1 MVTPSSLIPETP
13 LMLFFIPLLLIG
25 IFVLI
30 IVLVVRRLTKGSK
43 YAQELKAKISD
54 GSFPKE
60 QFQELDKLI
69 TEKGGL
75 QRDLLS
81 ANEWYGTIGTISY
94 SLSRSTRANLY
105 AGSDDHLPSAMT
117 DMRFYLSIGGFGPA
131 SLRRLVGIIATK
143 MLKDDITLTMLDG
156 EFTVRLNGE
165 VLGVVD
171 IVGKRILDKDQK
183 PVAELITPSNLYISS
198 INGFRREV
206 SWKAVFGE
214 GKEAKLLSQKGNINP
229 FKNVANIPVAELS
242 PELSKEERALV
253 FGFYMFLKLQSLLN
267 PNNYRSISS

>member
-1 MVTPSSLIPETP
+1 MVNPSSLIPETSM
-13 LMLFFIPLLLIG
+13 MLVFIPLIFIG
-25 IFVLI
+25 LFILI
-30 IVLVVRRLTKGSK
+30 IVFVVRRFAKGGK

-105 AGSDDHLPSAMT
+105 ASLDDHLPSAMT
-117 DMRFYLSIGGFGPA
+117 DMRFYLNMGGFGPA

-143 MLKDDITLTMLDG
+143 MLKDNLTLTMLDG
-156 EFTVRLNGE
+156 VFTVRLNGE
-165 VLGVVD
+165 VLGIVD
-171 IVGKRILDKDQK
+171 ILGKRILDKNQK
-183 PVAELITPSNLYISS
+183 QVAELITPSDLYISS
-198 INGFRREV
+198 IHGFRREV

-229 FKNVANIPVAELS
+229 FKDMANLPVAELS
-242 PELSKEERALV
+242 PGLSKEERALV
-253 FGFYMFLKLQSLLN
+253 LGFYQFLKIQSLLN
-267 PNNYRSISS
+267 PNNYR